1 MSNIAPINEFDIVF
15 MSYDEANAD
24 KNFADLLEKAPW
36 AKRVHGV
43 LGFDACHKA
52 AAREAETDRFI
63 TIDADNIV
71 RDEFFSLE
79 LDMSKISQHDVI
91 SWTGKNYINGLTY
104 GNGGVKLWPKHVVE
118 NMRTHEVAENTKS
131 QTDFCWDIY
140 YRQMNNVYSDVYANG
155 SAYQA
160 YRGGFREGVKL
171 GLEGGTVVDARQLK
185 NKVYDRNYKRLLVW
199 ASVGADIENGLWS
212 VYGTR
217 LGIYLTNIKR
227 DEWDFTAVRDFTWHT
242 DYWNNEVKPR
252 FTDSDGDSVCNAT
265 GWRYSS
271 TKLWGEIV
279 KLGNILRSELGL
291 EIAELDANGSKFF
304 KESFINPPRLGALV
318 REDQVHNSTE

>member
-1 MSNIAPINEFDIVF
+1 MSNTPINEFDIVF
-15 MSYDEANAD
+15 MSYDEPNAD
-24 KNFADLLEKAPW
+24 YNYANLLEKAPW

-71 RDEFFSLE
+71 REDFFSLE
-79 LDMSKISQHDVI
+79 LDMNRIGQHDVI
-91 SWTGKNYINGLTY
+91 SWTGKNFINGLTY

-185 NKVYDRNYKRLLVW
+185 NKVYERNYKRLLIW
-199 ASVGADIENGLWS
+199 ASVGADVENGLWS
-212 VYGTR
+212 MYGTR

-227 DEWDFTAVRDFTWHT
+227 DEYDFTAVRDFVWHT
-242 DYWNNEVKPR
+242 DYWNNEIKPR
-252 FTDSDGDSVCNAT
+252 FTDDNGDSVCRAT
-265 GWRYSS
+265 GWKYSS
-271 TKLWGEIV
+271 SKLWSEIV
-279 KLGNILRSELGL
+279 KLGNVLRSDLGL
-291 EIAELDANGSKFF
+291 ELAELDYNGSKFF